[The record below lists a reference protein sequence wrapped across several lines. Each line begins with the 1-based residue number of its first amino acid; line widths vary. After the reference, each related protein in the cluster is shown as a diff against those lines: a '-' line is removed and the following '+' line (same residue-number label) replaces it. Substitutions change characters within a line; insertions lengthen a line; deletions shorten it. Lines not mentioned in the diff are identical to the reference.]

1 MFGIDRN
8 VSAGQFNQSSN
19 ISRREP
25 DTDVWKLMAKM
36 GGRASIPFGLIEV
49 CGKWLASSG
58 VLR

>member
-1 MFGIDRN
+1 MFGVDRN

-49 CGKWLASSG
+49 CGKWLASWG

>member
-1 MFGIDRN
+1 MFGGETN

-25 DTDVWKLMAKM
+25 DTDVWKLMDKM

-49 CGKWLASSG
+49 SG